1 MSSSA
6 KSVGSH
12 PIWKNLPPQN
22 SLDKAKQL
30 IPLYQS
36 TPVVLPVQPAEI
48 SPESGTKLARP
59 GPAELD
65 CLQNLGVE
73 RLDRPGWGPHLSVAR
88 LVSSLRRKM
97 SCQVGCRGC
106 VWSFFFLDLLK
117 EWIVPVPVCAVLQ
130 TSVIQPTKAPPSESQ
145 QQSKLFGTGIFGLD
159 LATCTQTQLCCS
171 FFLPN
176 AAPFKREMK
185 WLSSSIRFTAKTHR
199 YNRKIIHQMYLPDF
213 LCSL

>member
-48 SPESGTKLARP
+48 SPESGTKLARL

-117 EWIVPVPVCAVLQ
+117 E
-130 TSVIQPTKAPPSESQ
+130 
-145 QQSKLFGTGIFGLD
+145 
-159 LATCTQTQLCCS
+159 
-171 FFLPN
+171 
-176 AAPFKREMK
+176 
-185 WLSSSIRFTAKTHR
+185 
-199 YNRKIIHQMYLPDF
+199 
-213 LCSL
+213 